1 MSANFDVFQQ
11 TFALSLLSNLASDY
25 IADERYTPGTH
36 GDPLEAQLA
45 ANIQATLPMPVV
57 AAGLGSGWQI
67 VWGPAVWRG
76 ADSRVAHNAALVFY
90 HPEVIYEDGTRAATY
105 VVAIAATNLIS
116 GYDWIVEDFTVSS
129 TVNWTQYHP
138 AVASVTVASPD
149 ALTPV
154 ISKGTATG
162 VAHIAALTPTY
173 PAHGKTS
180 LSDFIRQLNG
190 TASAGSRII
199 FTGHSLAGALAPT
212 FALYL
217 KEHGALSAFE
227 RALVYPT
234 AGASPG
240 NGGFSRRFAAAFP
253 RQAAGEQPWQSWNV
267 LIHNQYDI
275 VPHAWSLGTLLQ
287 LLTIYGNSEAEGGVK
302 LPEQIYGVVLAAL
315 ADSAASKTLY
325 AALPGA
331 QFSGGSPGPAPATAA
346 AYLAT
351 AGMQHVKAY
360 IAEILGPD
368 FPAIGH
374 GPTVP
379 GVIELQDAKRRIAEL
394 VSILEKI
401 LHPGAGG

>member
-25 IADERYTPGTH
+25 IAKERYIPGTH

-45 ANIQATLPMPVV
+45 TNIQATLPLPVV
-57 AAGLGSGWQI
+57 TAGLGDGWQI

-76 ADSRVAHNAALVFY
+76 AESRVAQNAALVFY
-90 HPEVIYEDGTRAATY
+90 NPAVTFEDGTTAPTH
-105 VVAIAATNLIS
+105 VVAISATNLIS

-138 AVASVTVASPD
+138 AVPSATVVSHD
-149 ALTPV
+149 ALMPV

-162 VAHIAALTPTY
+162 VAHIAALTPTD

-180 LSDFIRQLNG
+180 LSAFIRQLNG
-190 TASAGSRII
+190 TVNEGARIV

-227 RALVYPT
+227 RVQVYPT

-240 NGGFSRRFAAAFP
+240 NGSFSRRFAHAFP
-253 RQAAGEQPWQSWNV
+253 RKAAGEKPWQSWNS
-267 LIHNQYDI
+267 LIRNQYDI
-275 VPHAWSLGTLLQ
+275 VPHAWSLSTLLQ
-287 LLTIYGNSEAEGGVK
+287 LLTIYGNSDAEGGVK

-325 AALPGA
+325 AALPSA
-331 QFSGGSPGPAPATAA
+331 QFSGASPGSAPATAA
-346 AYLAT
+346 AYLT
-351 AGMQHVKAY
+351 MAGNQHVKAY
-360 IAEILGPD
+360 ISEILGAD
-368 FPAIGH
+368 FPAVGH

-379 GVIELQDAKRRIAEL
+379 GVIEFNDATQRIAAI
-394 VSILEKI
+394 VKILEKI